1 MNAIL
6 IPAYKPDMRLV
17 ELTNL
22 LLTHEDLRVV
32 VVDDGSGESF
42 KNVFDALDE
51 RIHLISYPVNKGK
64 GGALKTGIKHIYES
78 MPECERLITA
88 DADGQHTYPDI
99 KKVIEK
105 SIERPGAL
113 VLGSRAFDG
122 NVPFRSKF
130 GNGLTR
136 QVFSIATGVKVRDTQ
151 TGLRGFDREGMKLFL
166 DVPGERY
173 EYEINVL
180 LTAARSGIPI
190 HEVTIKTIYIN
201 ENESSHF
208 NPIKDSLKIYMCIF
222 KFACSSLIS
231 FLIDWGLYVILHPFL
246 GRFASFTIARL
257 ISASA
262 NFTMNRKV
270 VFKGDEKTLPA
281 IVKYAALA
289 VIVYGVSYAILSL
302 LEGVLHINHALAN
315 ALTQFVVFLI
325 NFPVQGKFV
334 FRKQKKG

>member
-22 LLTHEDLRVV
+22 LLTHDSLRVV

-42 KNVFDALDE
+42 KNVFSALDE
-51 RIHLISYPVNKGK
+51 RVHFITYPVNKGK
-64 GGALKTGIKHIYES
+64 GGALKTGIKYILNN

-105 SIERPGAL
+105 SIECPGAL
-113 VLGSRAFDG
+113 VLGSREFDG

-130 GNGLTR
+130 GNTLTR
-136 QVFSIATGVKVRDTQ
+136 LVFSIATGVKVRDTQ
-151 TGLRGFDREGMKLFL
+151 TGLRGFDRAGMKAFL
-166 DVPGERY
+166 DVPGDRY

-180 LTAARSGIPI
+180 LVAAHTKTPI

-208 NPIKDSLKIYMCIF
+208 NPIKDSMKIYSCIF
-222 KFACSSLIS
+222 KFAFS
-231 FLIDWGLYVILHPFL
+231 
-246 GRFASFTIARL
+246 
-257 ISASA
+257 
-262 NFTMNRKV
+262 
-270 VFKGDEKTLPA
+270 
-281 IVKYAALA
+281 
-289 VIVYGVSYAILSL
+289 
-302 LEGVLHINHALAN
+302 
-315 ALTQFVVFLI
+315 
-325 NFPVQGKFV
+325 GK
-334 FRKQKKG
+334 RRGK

>member
-22 LLTHEDLRVV
+22 LLTHDDLQVV
-32 VVDDGSGESF
+32 VVDDGSGDKF
-42 KNVFDALDE
+42 KEVFSSLDK
-51 RIHLISYPVNKGK
+51 RVHLITYPVNKGK
-64 GGALKTGIKHIYES
+64 GGALKTGIRYIFDS
-78 MPECERLITA
+78 MPDCERLITA

-105 SIERPGAL
+105 SIECPGAL

-151 TGLRGFDREGMKLFL
+151 TGLRGFDREGMKAFL

-180 LTAARSGIPI
+180 LMAARAGIPI

-222 KFACSSLIS
+222 KFACSSFVS
-231 FLIDWGLYVILHPFL
+231 FLIDTILFSILFGFL
-246 GRFASFTIARL
+246 GEVASNILARL
-257 ISASA
+257 ASASV
-262 NFTMNRKV
+262 NFTLNRRV
-270 VFKGDEKTLPA
+270 VFKGNEETIPA
-281 IVKYAALA
+281 IIKYALLA
-289 VIVYGVSYAILSL
+289 VCVLCVDTALVYLLINVLNMNHILAKIIT
-302 LEGVLHINHALAN
+302 E
-315 ALTQFVVFLI
+315 FVVFLI
-325 NFPVQGKFV
+325 NFPIQGKFV
-334 FRKQKKG
+334 FRKKKA